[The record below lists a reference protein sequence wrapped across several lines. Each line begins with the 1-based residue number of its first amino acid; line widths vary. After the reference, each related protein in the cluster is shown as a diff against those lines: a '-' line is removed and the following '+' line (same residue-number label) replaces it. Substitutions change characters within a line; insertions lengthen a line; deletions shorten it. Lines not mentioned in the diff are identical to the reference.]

1 MAGLF
6 RLTRILAIVLICWL
20 QSSLAQAEKRVALV
34 IGNSAYQNVPQLA
47 NPKNDASDMAA
58 KLTELGFDVVQGED
72 LDLRGM
78 RNTVREFIKKLDGAD
93 LALFFY
99 AGHGLQVNGNNYM
112 APVEAQLANYDDLD
126 FEMLPMDLVLSAME
140 RNTKTNLIFLDA
152 CRDNPLAENL
162 ARSMGTRSGSVG
174 RGLAKLGS
182 GIGSLIAFSTQPGNV
197 ALDGKGRNSPF
208 TTALLKHLGTPGES
222 ITDELVAVRRDVLAA
237 TDGKQV
243 PWDNSSLTG
252 PVVLKEA
259 EKPEP
264 AAKSQQSD
272 PDAAA
277 NPAVT
282 ESGQFEIT
290 FWNSIKDADSKAYF
304 ETYLGQYPQGRFA
317 AIARLKIAELD
328 ARVEREKKAAE
339 LAQAKDEQKKAEA
352 ARLAEEAKKSDEAS
366 KRAAAEQAAQ
376 RSAELKA
383 AEEAARKAEE
393 ARLAAE
399 EARKAL
405 EKRLADLE
413 AAQKQREAE
422 KPVEVAKLEQPEP
435 DTASRSIDPGEL
447 ARSTQSELQRLGC
460 LSGRIDGKWG
470 SGSERALKDYA
481 GRQGV
486 KLASLDPTIDLL
498 DRLKATKVRVCP
510 LVCSKGQE
518 ESNGRCVKVKQEAK
532 VDPKPDHRS
541 QSSTRIQTPVDKRDS
556 QRSASSLS
564 TRVCYIC
571 SSGPG
576 WGGSFERCTTNGK
589 APSGIGGGGQVL
601 SCRPK

>member
-1 MAGLF
+1 MSRIAAAFACMFALVCLF
-6 RLTRILAIVLICWL
+6 AMP
-20 QSSLAQAEKRVALV
+20 AQAEKRVALV

-78 RNTVREFIKKLDGAD
+78 RNTVRDFIKRLDGAD

-112 APVEAQLANYDDLD
+112 APVEAQLASFDDLD

-162 ARSMGTRSGSVG
+162 ARSMGTRSGSIG

-208 TTALLKHLGTPGES
+208 TAALLKHLGTPGES

-237 TDGKQV
+237 TEGKQV

-259 EKPEP
+259 PKEEPKLEAAAPVPQVVQP
-264 AAKSQQSD
+264 AA
-272 PDAAA
+272 
-277 NPAVT
+277 PAVET
-282 ESGQFEIT
+282 SQAQFEIT
-290 FWNSIKDADSKAYF
+290 FWNSIKDKNSRAYF
-304 ETYLGQYPQGRFA
+304 ESYLARYPGGQFSE
-317 AIARLKIAELD
+317 IAKLSISELD
-328 ARVEREKKAAE
+328 AQQEREAKARE
-339 LAQAKDEQKKAEA
+339 LAKAQDEQKKAEV

-383 AEEAARKAEE
+383 AEDAARKAEE

-399 EARKAL
+399 DARKAL

-422 KPVEVAKLEQPEP
+422 KPVEVAKLEQPAP
-435 DTASRSIDPGEL
+435 GTASRSIDPGEL
-447 ARSTQSELQRLGC
+447 ARSTQAELQRLGC
-460 LSGRIDGKWG
+460 LSGRVDGKWG

-481 GRQGV
+481 GMQGV
-486 KLASLDPTIDLL
+486 KLASLDPTLDLL

-510 LVCSKGQE
+510 LVCGKEQK

-532 VDPKPDHRS
+532 VDPKPEKRTTDAPKEITKKKVASERICYVCRQPPS
-541 QSSTRIQTPVDKRDS
+541 FGGPYEICPPNGVKPTR
-556 QRSASSLS
+556 AL
-564 TRVCYIC
+564 
-571 SSGPG
+571 
-576 WGGSFERCTTNGK
+576 
-589 APSGIGGGGQVL
+589 GGGQALDCV
-601 SCRPK
+601 RK

>member
-1 MAGLF
+1 MTEHSKVLW
-6 RLTRILAIVLICWL
+6 VLITTIFIAAF
-20 QSSLAQAEKRVALV
+20 SNTAQAEKRVALV

-72 LDLRGM
+72 LDLQRM
-78 RNTVREFIKKLDGAD
+78 RATVREFVNRLDGAD

-112 APVEAQLANYDDLD
+112 APVEARLSNYNDLD
-126 FEMLPMDLVLSAME
+126 FEMMPMDLVLSAME
-140 RNTKTNLIFLDA
+140 RSTKTNLIFLDA

-162 ARSMGTRSGSVG
+162 ARSMGTRSGSIG

-208 TTALLKHLGTPGES
+208 TSALLKHLGTPGES

-252 PVVLKEA
+252 PVVLKDKPRE
-259 EKPEP
+259 EPKPKPE
-264 AAKSQQSD
+264 AKAEADGSS
-272 PDAAA
+272 ASVATHNEA
-277 NPAVT
+277 TKA
-282 ESGQFEIT
+282 QFEIT
-290 FWNSIKDADSKAYF
+290 FWNSIKEADSKAYF
-304 ETYLGQYPQGRFA
+304 ETYLVRYPNGQFA
-317 AIARLKIAELD
+317 DIARLKIAELD
-328 ARVEREKKAAE
+328 ARQERETKARE
-339 LAQAKDEQKKAEA
+339 LARAQDEQKKAEA
-352 ARLAEEAKKSDEAS
+352 ARLVEEAKKSDEAS

-376 RSAELKA
+376 RNAELKA
-383 AEEAARKAEE
+383 AEDAARKAEE

-399 EARKAL
+399 DARKAL

-510 LVCSKGQE
+510 LVCGKGQE

-532 VDPKPDHRS
+532 VDPKPTLS
-541 QSSTRIQTPVDKRDS
+541 KPSVSTSTPVSKDKPSTGKLNAAGRICYVCT
-556 QRSASSLS
+556 SSWRAGLKEKICVKPGERPAGS
-564 TRVCYIC
+564 TDVTCKPI
-571 SSGPG
+571 
-576 WGGSFERCTTNGK
+576 
-589 APSGIGGGGQVL
+589 
-601 SCRPK
+601 